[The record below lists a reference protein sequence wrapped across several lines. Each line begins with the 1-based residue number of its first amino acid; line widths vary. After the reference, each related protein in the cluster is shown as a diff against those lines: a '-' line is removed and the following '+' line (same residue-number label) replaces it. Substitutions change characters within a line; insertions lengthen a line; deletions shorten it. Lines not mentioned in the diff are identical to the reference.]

1 MKKVIIL
8 CLIFLSLSF
17 NVSVNAVNPPPS
29 NVYTE
34 GIYKAGDLNI
44 SSGNLYTVQNIAND
58 TILIQIYD
66 ENKEV
71 LQYMKLP
78 PSSRKINLLPLKP
91 DYRIVILGKGEIF
104 ISPG

>member
-8 CLIFLSLSF
+8 CLIFLCLLF
-17 NVSVNAVNPPPS
+17 NNSVNAINPPPS

-34 GIYKAGDLNI
+34 GIYKVSDLNI
-44 SSGNLYTVQNIAND
+44 STGNLYTVQNLSND
-58 TILIQIYD
+58 NVLVQVYD

-71 LQYMKLP
+71 LQYMRLP
-78 PSSRKINLLPLKP
+78 PSSRKISLLQLKP
-91 DYRIVILGKGEIF
+91 DYRIVILGKGDIF